1 MYVPA
6 HFHQT
11 DQDKLY
17 EFIEQHSF
25 ALLVSRLHDEPFA
38 THLPLLLDR
47 STGPL
52 GTLVGH
58 FARANPQWQADDRN
72 VLAVFSGP
80 HAYISPT
87 WYVAEH
93 VVPTWNYLAVHA
105 YGTLRLVESHEE
117 TVGVVKRLVGHY
129 EQSQPR
135 PWDFNAAEQ
144 YFDKMA
150 RAVVAFHI
158 EIARLEGKWKLSQN
172 HPRERRENVVRALE
186 GHTDENSQA
195 IARLMAETLRPENS
209 P

>member
-11 DQDKLY
+11 DQDKLC
-17 EFIEQHSF
+17 EFIQQHSF
-25 ALLVSRLHDEPFA
+25 ALLVSRLHEEPFA

-47 STGPL
+47 SAGPS
-52 GTLVGH
+52 GSLVGH
-58 FARANPQWQADDRN
+58 FARANPQWQATDRN

-87 WYVAEH
+87 WYEAEH
-93 VVPTWNYLAVHA
+93 VVPTWNYLAVHV

-117 TVGVVKRLVGHY
+117 TVGIVKRLVKFY

-135 PWDFNAAEQ
+135 PWDFDEAEP

-150 RAVVAFHI
+150 GAVVAFQI
-158 EIARLEGKWKLSQN
+158 DIARLEGKWKLSQN
-172 HPRERRENVVRALE
+172 HPRERRENVVRELE
-186 GHTDENSQA
+186 SRTDENSQE
-195 IARLMAETLRPENS
+195 IARLMAETLHGEKS